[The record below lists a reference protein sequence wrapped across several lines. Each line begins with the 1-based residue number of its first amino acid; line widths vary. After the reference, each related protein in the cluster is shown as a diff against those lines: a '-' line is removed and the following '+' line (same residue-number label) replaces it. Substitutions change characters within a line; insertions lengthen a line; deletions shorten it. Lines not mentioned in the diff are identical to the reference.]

1 MARHLRHE
9 EQQERAARSRWHVA
23 ANALIAVG
31 IALLVVA
38 AGIWIYNQ
46 YRYHQQDAET
56 AKLATY
62 VSDPGAAN
70 DDGSL
75 APQVDWA
82 GLKAINDDVV
92 GWVQIPGTVVN
103 YPVYQAD
110 DNEYYL
116 HHNAEG
122 ATTVGGQVFL
132 DCDSTAPGLVD
143 AQSVLY
149 GHHLRNGAMFQPIA
163 KMDQQDAFDAVP
175 TVWYLTEQASHE
187 LEPLL
192 LYYTTPDDSSVRTF
206 TFASDDEFH
215 QYLGGRLARA
225 VTKRPDAE
233 RIVSGASHVL
243 TLSTCNYYDGY
254 GRTELVCV
262 PKDEARA
269 AVGGV
274 SS

>member
-1 MARHLRHE
+1 MARHLH
-9 EQQERAARSRWHVA
+9 QGERSARSRRNVVA
-23 ANALIAVG
+23 NVLIVVG
-31 IALLVVA
+31 IALLAVA
-38 AGIWIYNQ
+38 GGIWLYNQ
-46 YRYHQQDAET
+46 YRYHEQDVET

-62 VSDPGAAN
+62 VSDPDPSAG
-70 DDGSL
+70 DGGDA

-82 GLKAINDDVV
+82 GLKAINGDVV
-92 GWVQIPGTVVN
+92 AWVQIPGTVVN
-103 YPVYQAD
+103 YPVYQAS

-149 GHHLRNGAMFQPIA
+149 GHHLRNGAMFQPIS
-163 KMDQQDAFDAVP
+163 KMDQQDVFDSMP
-175 TVWYLTEQASHE
+175 TVWYLTERRPYE

-206 TFASDDEFH
+206 TFQSEDDFH
-215 QYLGGRLARA
+215 RYLADRLSRA
-225 VTKRPDAE
+225 VTKRQDAE
-233 RIVSGASHVL
+233 RIIAGASHVL

-262 PKDEARA
+262 PKDEAA
-269 AVGGV
+269 AATAGV